1 MKKKLQ
7 YIWDY
12 YKWYFII
19 PIIVLFFAF
28 SIISSF
34 IENNKPK
41 DISIAFVNANENLVE
56 QIEDIFDGKDILIY
70 DDFFQS
76 QTQSLDTDSVANIQ
90 KFSALLT
97 NGGFDVAFSPDYS
110 VEMFEKNNAY
120 VNLEEFL
127 PDELY
132 KSVSK
137 DLFFCEN
144 SEGENIPVGIVIEQ
158 NQILTVSNYAKNTDY
173 IIYLIENLKER

>member
-1 MKKKLQ
+1 MKKRLQ

-19 PIIVLFFAF
+19 PIIILFFAF
-28 SIISSF
+28 SIIYSL

-41 DISIAFVNANENLVE
+41 DISVAFVNANENLVKQVE
-56 QIEDIFDGKDILIY
+56 HIFKEKDILIY

-76 QTQSLDTDSVANIQ
+76 EIQSLDTDLVANIQ

-97 NGGFDVAFSPDYS
+97 NGGFDVAFSPNYS
-110 VEMFEKNNAY
+110 VEMFSKNDAY
-120 VNLEEFL
+120 VNLEKFL

-132 KSVSK
+132 KSLSK

-144 SEGENIPVGIVIEQ
+144 SQGDNIPVGIVIEE
-158 NQILTVSNYAKNTDY
+158 NQILTVSSYAKNTEY
-173 IIYLIENLKER
+173 IIYLIENLK

>member
-41 DISIAFVNANENLVE
+41 DISVAFVNANENLIEQVE
-56 QIEDIFDGKDILIY
+56 NIFDGKDIVIY
-70 DDFFQS
+70 KDFFQS
-76 QTQSLDTDSVANIQ
+76 ENQSLDTDSVANIQ
-90 KFSALLT
+90 KFSAFLT

-110 VEMFEKNNAY
+110 VETFSKSDAY
-120 VNLEEFL
+120 VNLAEFL

-132 KSVSK
+132 KAVSN

-144 SEGENIPVGIVIEQ
+144 SQGENIPVGIVIEQ
-158 NQILTVSNYAKNTDY
+158 NQILTVSNYAKNTEY